1 MGLSKQTFGLAR
13 APALADKNWEKGISL
28 LQGAVRRRYP
38 ANTTIAGQHQAKSLI
53 LIITAGWAAFAKV
66 LPNGSR
72 LIVDFALPHEVALIE
87 FSGEA
92 GETVTALSDVT
103 ATELTG
109 PVHTCSSRYPQPV
122 CEAILLAEANR
133 YSRVVEHLAGVSRK
147 GAVERTAHLL
157 LELACRAHR
166 SATSYPD
173 RFECP
178 LTQAELAD
186 ALGLSA
192 VHVSRVLKE
201 LRESGLA
208 SFRNGLVELHNHA
221 GLIKTA
227 GFDRSYMSS

>member
-1 MGLSKQTFGLAR
+1 MNLSKQAFGLAR
-13 APALADKNWEKGISL
+13 GPALADASWEKGFSVL
-28 LQGAVRRRYP
+28 PGVVRRHYP
-38 ANTTIAGQHQAKSLI
+38 ANTTIARAHQARSLI
-53 LIITAGWAAFAKV
+53 LVVTAGWAAFVKT

-72 LIVDFALPHEVALIE
+72 LIVDFALPREIALIE
-87 FSGEA
+87 FSGEG

-103 ATELTG
+103 AIELIGT
-109 PVHTCSSRYPQPV
+109 VRTCLSRYPQAI
-122 CEAILLAEANR
+122 CETILLAEARR
-133 YSRVVEHLAGVSRK
+133 YSRVTEHLAGVSRR
-147 GAVERTAHLL
+147 GPVERTAHLL

-178 LTQAELAD
+178 LTQAEMAD

-208 SFRNGLVELHNHA
+208 SFRGGVVELHDHA

-227 GFDRSYMSS
+227 GFDRSYISS

>member
-1 MGLSKQTFGLAR
+1 
-13 APALADKNWEKGISL
+13 
-28 LQGAVRRRYP
+28 VRRVYP
-38 ANTTIAGQHQAKSLI
+38 ANTTIADQHQARSVI
-53 LIITAGWAAFAKV
+53 QIITAGWAAFAKA
-66 LPNGSR
+66 LPNGSQ
-72 LIVDFALPHEVALIE
+72 LIVDFALPHEIALIE
-87 FSGEA
+87 FTGEG

-103 ATELTG
+103 AIELAG
-109 PVHTCSSRYPQPV
+109 PVHTCFSRYPQDI
-122 CEAILLAEANR
+122 CEAILRAQASQ
-133 YSRVVEHLAGVSRK
+133 YSRVVEHLAGVSRREP
-147 GAVERTAHLL
+147 VERTAHLL

-208 SFRNGLVELHNHA
+208 SFRNGVVELHDHA

-227 GFDRSYMSS
+227 GFDRSYISS